1 MTSSTQT
8 PSSHRVHI
16 AFFGR
21 CNSGKSS
28 LINALTGQEVAIV
41 SEMAGTTT
49 DSVLKPIELPGVGAT
64 ILIDTPGLDDN
75 TPLGNQRKAQSLKA
89 LDKTDI
95 AVVLFHDDD
104 TSIEEALIAQLSA
117 RKAPIIGVISK
128 CDTMQNRASLVA
140 KVNDIIGSEPI
151 ALSTTTRE
159 GIEQLLA
166 RLASL
171 SLQETRFITE
181 GLCSA
186 GDMVVL
192 VMPQDAQAPKG
203 RLIKPQVEVLRELL
217 DRGCN
222 TLCCTPEGLKASLN
236 ALNTPPQLIIT
247 DSQVF
252 ASVNEIVEEY
262 RNTIALPRPTFTPQ
276 PQATAPLKQGS
287 TAIVNEVI
295 HEEPSTQSSP
305 VLGEVTQRVEGVNS
319 PSVLNEAENSG
330 NNGANENNIPSSL
343 DYCRVQPIED
353 IVNTPKGEGGQTTP
367 LLTSFSILFARYK
380 GDINTF
386 IEGGKK
392 LLSLTPSSRILIAE
406 ACSHIP
412 QNEDIGRVKLPRML
426 RRRIG
431 DSLTIDI
438 VGGNDFPTDLSQYDL
453 VIHCGACMFN
463 RRLVMSRVAQAQAQ
477 KVAITNYGIAIA
489 TLIGI
494 IDKVVY

>member
-1 MTSSTQT
+1 MQQT

-64 ILIDTPGLDDN
+64 MLIDTPGLDDN

-89 LDKTDI
+89 IDKTDI

-104 TSIEEALIAQLSA
+104 TSVEEALIAQLSA
-117 RKAPIIGVISK
+117 RKTPIIGVISK
-128 CDTMQNRASLVA
+128 CDTMQNRASLAA
-140 KVNDIIGSEPI
+140 KVNDIIGSEPL
-151 ALSTTTRE
+151 ALSATTRE

-171 SLQETRFITE
+171 SQQETRLITE

-192 VMPQDAQAPKG
+192 VMPQDSQAPKG

-262 RNTIALPRPTFTPQ
+262 RQQMERHQ
-276 PQATAPLKQGS
+276 
-287 TAIVNEVI
+287 
-295 HEEPSTQSSP
+295 
-305 VLGEVTQRVEGVNS
+305 
-319 PSVLNEAENSG
+319 
-330 NNGANENNIPSSL
+330 
-343 DYCRVQPIED
+343 Y
-353 IVNTPKGEGGQTTP
+353 P

-477 KVAITNYGIAIA
+477 NIAITNYGIAIA
-489 TLIGI
+489 TLTGI

>member
-1 MTSSTQT
+1 MQQT

-104 TSIEEALIAQLSA
+104 TSIEEALITQLSA
-117 RKAPIIGVISK
+117 RKTPIIGVISK

-151 ALSTTTRE
+151 ALSATTRE
-159 GIEQLLA
+159 GIEQLLV

-171 SLQETRFITE
+171 SQQETRLITE

-236 ALNTPPQLIIT
+236 TLNTPPQLIIT

-262 RNTIALPRPTFTPQ
+262 RQQMERHQ
-276 PQATAPLKQGS
+276 
-287 TAIVNEVI
+287 
-295 HEEPSTQSSP
+295 
-305 VLGEVTQRVEGVNS
+305 
-319 PSVLNEAENSG
+319 
-330 NNGANENNIPSSL
+330 
-343 DYCRVQPIED
+343 Y
-353 IVNTPKGEGGQTTP
+353 P

-438 VGGNDFPTDLSQYDL
+438 VGGNDFPTDLSQYDF

-477 KVAITNYGIAIA
+477 NIAITNYGIAIA
-489 TLIGI
+489 TLTGI
-494 IDKVVY
+494 IDKVAY

>member
-1 MTSSTQT
+1 MQQT

-95 AVVLFHDDD
+95 AVVLFHDED
-104 TSIEEALIAQLSA
+104 TSVEEALITQLSA
-117 RKAPIIGVISK
+117 RKTPIIGIISK

-151 ALSTTTRE
+151 ALSATTRE
-159 GIEQLLA
+159 GIELLLA

-171 SLQETRFITE
+171 SQQETRLITE

-262 RNTIALPRPTFTPQ
+262 RQQMERHQ
-276 PQATAPLKQGS
+276 
-287 TAIVNEVI
+287 
-295 HEEPSTQSSP
+295 
-305 VLGEVTQRVEGVNS
+305 
-319 PSVLNEAENSG
+319 
-330 NNGANENNIPSSL
+330 
-343 DYCRVQPIED
+343 Y
-353 IVNTPKGEGGQTTP
+353 P

-438 VGGNDFPTDLSQYDL
+438 VGGNDFPIDLSQYDL

-477 KVAITNYGIAIA
+477 NIAITNYGIAIA
-489 TLIGI
+489 TLTGI
-494 IDKVVY
+494 IDKVAY

>member
-1 MTSSTQT
+1 MTNSTQT

-89 LDKTDI
+89 IDKTDI

-104 TSIEEALIAQLSA
+104 TSVEEALIAQLSA
-117 RKAPIIGVISK
+117 RKTPIIGVISK
-128 CDTMQNRASLVA
+128 CDTMQNRASLAA
-140 KVNDIIGSEPI
+140 KVNDIIGSEPL
-151 ALSTTTRE
+151 ALSATTRE

-171 SLQETRFITE
+171 SQQETRLITE

-192 VMPQDAQAPKG
+192 VMPQDSQAPKG

-236 ALNTPPQLIIT
+236 TLNTPPQLIIT

-262 RNTIALPRPTFTPQ
+262 RQQMKRHQ
-276 PQATAPLKQGS
+276 
-287 TAIVNEVI
+287 
-295 HEEPSTQSSP
+295 
-305 VLGEVTQRVEGVNS
+305 
-319 PSVLNEAENSG
+319 
-330 NNGANENNIPSSL
+330 
-343 DYCRVQPIED
+343 Y
-353 IVNTPKGEGGQTTP
+353 P

-386 IEGGKK
+386 VEGGKK

-463 RRLVMSRVAQAQAQ
+463 RRLVMSRVAQTQAQ
-477 KVAITNYGIAIA
+477 NIAITNYGIAIA
-489 TLIGI
+489 TLTGI
-494 IDKVVY
+494 IDKVAY

>member
-1 MTSSTQT
+1 MNNT

-16 AFFGR
+16 AFYGR

-41 SEMAGTTT
+41 SEIAGTTT

-95 AVVLFHDDD
+95 AVILFHDND
-104 TSIEEALIAQLSA
+104 TSIEEALIAQLKA
-117 RKAPIIGVISK
+117 REIPIIGVISK
-128 CDTMQNRASLVA
+128 CDTIQNRASLAA

-151 ALSTTTRE
+151 ALSAITNE
-159 GIEQLLA
+159 GIDLLLT
-166 RLASL
+166 RLAAL
-171 SLQETRFITE
+171 SQQETRLITAD
-181 GLCSA
+181 LCNR
-186 GDMVVL
+186 GDMVIL

-203 RLIKPQVEVLRELL
+203 RLIKPQVEVIRELL

-222 TLCCTPEGLKASLN
+222 TLCTTPEGLLSALN
-236 ALNTPPQLIIT
+236 TLNTPPQLIIT

-252 ASVNEIVEEY
+252 TTVNEIVEKY
-262 RNTIALPRPTFTPQ
+262 RQQMGLSQ
-276 PQATAPLKQGS
+276 L
-287 TAIVNEVI
+287 
-295 HEEPSTQSSP
+295 
-305 VLGEVTQRVEGVNS
+305 
-319 PSVLNEAENSG
+319 
-330 NNGANENNIPSSL
+330 
-343 DYCRVQPIED
+343 
-353 IVNTPKGEGGQTTP
+353 P

-380 GDINTF
+380 GDIDTF
-386 IEGGKK
+386 VEGGKK
-392 LLSLTPSSRILIAE
+392 LLSLTSSSRVLIAE

-426 RRRIG
+426 RNRIG
-431 DSLTIDI
+431 EQLNIDI

-463 RRLVMSRVAQAQAQ
+463 RRLVMSRVAQAKAQ
-477 KVAITNYGIAIA
+477 NIAITNYGIAIA
-489 TLIGI
+489 TLTGI

>member
-1 MTSSTQT
+1 MLYLCRGLDFLLMKKLSQIPTSE
-8 PSSHRVHI
+8 RIHI
-16 AFFGR
+16 AFYGR

-41 SEMAGTTT
+41 SEIAGTTT

-95 AVVLFHDDD
+95 AVILFHDND

-117 RKAPIIGVISK
+117 RKIPVIGVVSK
-128 CDTMQNRASLVA
+128 CDTMQNRASLTA
-140 KVNDIIGSEPI
+140 KVNDIVDSEPI
-151 ALSTTTRE
+151 ALSAITNE
-159 GIEQLLA
+159 GIDLLLS
-166 RLASL
+166 RLVAL
-171 SLQETRFITE
+171 SQQETRLITE
-181 GLCSA
+181 GLCSS

-203 RLIKPQVEVLRELL
+203 RLIKPQVEVIRELL

-222 TLCCTPEGLKASLN
+222 TLCTTPEGLLSALN

-252 ASVNEIVEEY
+252 TTVNEIVEKY
-262 RNTIALPRPTFTPQ
+262 RQQMGLPQ
-276 PQATAPLKQGS
+276 L
-287 TAIVNEVI
+287 
-295 HEEPSTQSSP
+295 
-305 VLGEVTQRVEGVNS
+305 
-319 PSVLNEAENSG
+319 
-330 NNGANENNIPSSL
+330 
-343 DYCRVQPIED
+343 
-353 IVNTPKGEGGQTTP
+353 P

-380 GDINTF
+380 GDIDTF
-386 IEGGKK
+386 VEGGKK
-392 LLSLTPSSRILIAE
+392 LLSLTSSSRVLIAE

-426 RRRIG
+426 RNRIG
-431 DSLTIDI
+431 KELMIDV

-463 RRLVMSRVAQAQAQ
+463 RQLVMSRVAQAKAQ
-477 KVAITNYGIAIA
+477 HIPITNYGIAIA
-489 TLIGI
+489 TLTGI

>member
-1 MTSSTQT
+1 MLYLCRGLDFLLMKKLSQIPTSE
-8 PSSHRVHI
+8 RIHI

-41 SEMAGTTT
+41 SDMAGTTT

-104 TSIEEALIAQLSA
+104 TSVEEALIAQLSA
-117 RKAPIIGVISK
+117 RKTPIIGVISK
-128 CDTMQNRASLVA
+128 CDTMQNRASLAA

-171 SLQETRFITE
+171 SQQETRLITE

-192 VMPQDAQAPKG
+192 VMPQDSQAPKG

-236 ALNTPPQLIIT
+236 TLNTPPQLIIT

-262 RNTIALPRPTFTPQ
+262 RQQMERHQ
-276 PQATAPLKQGS
+276 
-287 TAIVNEVI
+287 
-295 HEEPSTQSSP
+295 
-305 VLGEVTQRVEGVNS
+305 
-319 PSVLNEAENSG
+319 
-330 NNGANENNIPSSL
+330 
-343 DYCRVQPIED
+343 Y
-353 IVNTPKGEGGQTTP
+353 P

-386 IEGGKK
+386 VEGGKK

-477 KVAITNYGIAIA
+477 NIAITNYGIAIA
-489 TLIGI
+489 TLTGI

>member
-1 MTSSTQT
+1 MQQT

-89 LDKTDI
+89 LDKTDL

-104 TSIEEALIAQLSA
+104 TSIEVALIAQLSA
-117 RKAPIIGVISK
+117 RKTPIIGVISK
-128 CDTMQNRASLVA
+128 CDTMQNRASLAA
-140 KVNDIIGSEPI
+140 KINDIIGSEPI

-171 SLQETRFITE
+171 SQQETRLITE

-236 ALNTPPQLIIT
+236 TLNTPPQLIIT

-262 RNTIALPRPTFTPQ
+262 RQQMERHQ
-276 PQATAPLKQGS
+276 
-287 TAIVNEVI
+287 
-295 HEEPSTQSSP
+295 
-305 VLGEVTQRVEGVNS
+305 
-319 PSVLNEAENSG
+319 
-330 NNGANENNIPSSL
+330 
-343 DYCRVQPIED
+343 Y
-353 IVNTPKGEGGQTTP
+353 P

-438 VGGNDFPTDLSQYDL
+438 VGGNDFPTDLSQYDF

-477 KVAITNYGIAIA
+477 NIAITNYGIAIA
-489 TLIGI
+489 TLTGI
-494 IDKVVY
+494 IDKVAY

>member
-1 MTSSTQT
+1 MQQT

-89 LDKTDI
+89 IDKTDI

-104 TSIEEALIAQLSA
+104 TSVEEALIAQLSA
-117 RKAPIIGVISK
+117 RKTPIIGVISK
-128 CDTMQNRASLVA
+128 CDTMQNRASLAA
-140 KVNDIIGSEPI
+140 KVNDIIGSEPL
-151 ALSTTTRE
+151 ALSATTRE

-171 SLQETRFITE
+171 SQQETRLITE

-192 VMPQDAQAPKG
+192 VMPQDSQAPKG

-262 RNTIALPRPTFTPQ
+262 RQQMERHQ
-276 PQATAPLKQGS
+276 
-287 TAIVNEVI
+287 
-295 HEEPSTQSSP
+295 
-305 VLGEVTQRVEGVNS
+305 
-319 PSVLNEAENSG
+319 
-330 NNGANENNIPSSL
+330 
-343 DYCRVQPIED
+343 Y
-353 IVNTPKGEGGQTTP
+353 P

-477 KVAITNYGIAIA
+477 NIAITNYGIAIA
-489 TLIGI
+489 TLTGI

>member
-1 MTSSTQT
+1 MQQT
-8 PSSHRVHI
+8 PSSHRVHV

-41 SEMAGTTT
+41 SDMAGTTT
-49 DSVLKPIELPGVGAT
+49 DSVSKPIELPEVGAT

-75 TPLGNQRKAQSLKA
+75 TSLGNQRKAQSLKA

-95 AVVLFHDDD
+95 AVVLFHDDN
-104 TSIEEALIAQLSA
+104 TSIEKALISQLSA
-117 RKAPIIGVISK
+117 RKTPIIGVISK
-128 CDTMQNRASLVA
+128 CDTMQNRASLTV

-151 ALSTTTRE
+151 TLSATTKE
-159 GIEQLLA
+159 GIDKLLA

-171 SLQETRFITE
+171 SQQETRLITE

-192 VMPQDAQAPKG
+192 VMPQDTQAPKG
-203 RLIKPQVEVLRELL
+203 RLIKPQAEVLRELL

-252 ASVNEIVEEY
+252 ASVNEIVDGY
-262 RNTIALPRPTFTPQ
+262 RQ
-276 PQATAPLKQGS
+276 QMGCHQ
-287 TAIVNEVI
+287 
-295 HEEPSTQSSP
+295 
-305 VLGEVTQRVEGVNS
+305 
-319 PSVLNEAENSG
+319 
-330 NNGANENNIPSSL
+330 
-343 DYCRVQPIED
+343 Y
-353 IVNTPKGEGGQTTP
+353 P

-386 IEGGKK
+386 VSGANH
-392 LLSLTPSSRILIAE
+392 LLTLTPSSRILIAE

-412 QNEDIGRVKLPRML
+412 QNEDIGRVKLPQML
-426 RRRIG
+426 RKRIG
-431 DSLTIDI
+431 QELHIDI
-438 VGGNDFPTDLSQYDL
+438 VGGADFPTDLSQYDL

-463 RRLVMSRVAQAQAQ
+463 RRHVMSRIAQAKAQ
-477 KVAITNYGIAIA
+477 NTPITNYGLALA
-489 TLIGI
+489 TLTNTLPHLT
-494 IDKVVY
+494 Y

>member
-1 MTSSTQT
+1 MNNT

-28 LINALTGQEVAIV
+28 LINSLTGQEVAIV
-41 SEMAGTTT
+41 SEIAGTTT

-89 LDKTDI
+89 IDKTDI
-95 AVVLFHDDD
+95 AVVLFHDNG
-104 TSIEEALIAQLSA
+104 TSIEEALIAQLKA
-117 RKAPIIGVISK
+117 REIPIIGVISK
-128 CDTMQNRASLVA
+128 CDTIQNRALLTA
-140 KVNDIIGSEPI
+140 KVNDSIGSEPI
-151 ALSTTTRE
+151 ALSVTTKE
-159 GIEQLLA
+159 GIDLLLS

-171 SLQETRFITE
+171 SQHETRLITE
-181 GLCSA
+181 GLCSS

-203 RLIKPQVEVLRELL
+203 RLIKPQVEVIRELL

-222 TLCCTPEGLKASLN
+222 TLCTTPEGLLSALN
-236 ALNTPPQLIIT
+236 TLNTPPQLIIT

-252 ASVNEIVEEY
+252 TTANEIVEEY
-262 RNTIALPRPTFTPQ
+262 RQQMEFPQ
-276 PQATAPLKQGS
+276 
-287 TAIVNEVI
+287 
-295 HEEPSTQSSP
+295 
-305 VLGEVTQRVEGVNS
+305 
-319 PSVLNEAENSG
+319 
-330 NNGANENNIPSSL
+330 
-343 DYCRVQPIED
+343 Y
-353 IVNTPKGEGGQTTP
+353 P

-380 GDINTF
+380 GDIDTF
-386 IEGGKK
+386 VEGGKK
-392 LLSLTPSSRILIAE
+392 LLSLTSSSRVLIAE

-426 RRRIG
+426 RNRIG
-431 DSLTIDI
+431 EQLNIDI
-438 VGGNDFPTDLSQYDL
+438 VGGNDFPTDLSKYDL

-463 RRLVMSRVAQAQAQ
+463 RRLVMSRVAQAKAQ
-477 KVAITNYGIAIA
+477 HIPITNYGIAIA
-489 TLIGI
+489 TLTGI

>member
-1 MTSSTQT
+1 MNNT

-16 AFFGR
+16 AFYGR

-41 SEMAGTTT
+41 SEIAGTTT

-75 TPLGNQRKAQSLKA
+75 TSLGEQRKAQSLKA

-95 AVVLFHDDD
+95 AVVLFHDND

-117 RKAPIIGVISK
+117 RKIPVIGVVSK
-128 CDTMQNRASLVA
+128 CDTMQNRASLTA
-140 KVNDIIGSEPI
+140 KVNDIVGSDPI
-151 ALSTTTRE
+151 SLSATTNE
-159 GIEQLLA
+159 GIDLLLS

-171 SLQETRFITE
+171 SQQEERLITE
-181 GLCSA
+181 GVCSS

-203 RLIKPQVEVLRELL
+203 RLIKPQVEVIRELL

-222 TLCCTPEGLKASLN
+222 TLCTTPEGLLSALN
-236 ALNTPPQLIIT
+236 TLNTPPQLIIT

-252 ASVNEIVEEY
+252 TTVNEIVEKF
-262 RNTIALPRPTFTPQ
+262 RQQMGLSQ
-276 PQATAPLKQGS
+276 L
-287 TAIVNEVI
+287 
-295 HEEPSTQSSP
+295 
-305 VLGEVTQRVEGVNS
+305 
-319 PSVLNEAENSG
+319 
-330 NNGANENNIPSSL
+330 
-343 DYCRVQPIED
+343 
-353 IVNTPKGEGGQTTP
+353 P

-380 GDINTF
+380 GDIDTF
-386 IEGGKK
+386 VEGGKK
-392 LLSLTPSSRILIAE
+392 LLSLTSSSRVLIAE

-426 RRRIG
+426 RNRIG
-431 DSLTIDI
+431 EQLNIDI
-438 VGGNDFPTDLSQYDL
+438 VGGNEFPTDLSQYDL

-463 RRLVMSRVAQAQAQ
+463 RRLVMSRVAQAKAQ
-477 KVAITNYGIAIA
+477 HIPITNYGIAIA
-489 TLIGI
+489 TLTGI
-494 IDKVVY
+494 IDKVNIK

>member
-1 MTSSTQT
+1 MTNSTQT

-16 AFFGR
+16 AFYGR

-95 AVVLFHDDD
+95 AVVLFHDED
-104 TSIEEALIAQLSA
+104 TSVEEALIAQLSA
-117 RKAPIIGVISK
+117 RKTPIIGVISK

-151 ALSTTTRE
+151 ALSATTRE

-171 SLQETRFITE
+171 SQQETRLITE

-236 ALNTPPQLIIT
+236 TLNTPPQLIIT

-262 RNTIALPRPTFTPQ
+262 RQQMKRHQ
-276 PQATAPLKQGS
+276 
-287 TAIVNEVI
+287 
-295 HEEPSTQSSP
+295 
-305 VLGEVTQRVEGVNS
+305 
-319 PSVLNEAENSG
+319 
-330 NNGANENNIPSSL
+330 
-343 DYCRVQPIED
+343 Y
-353 IVNTPKGEGGQTTP
+353 P

-426 RRRIG
+426 RNRIG
-431 DSLTIDI
+431 EQLNIDI

-477 KVAITNYGIAIA
+477 NIAITNYGIAIA
-489 TLIGI
+489 TLTGI

>member
-1 MTSSTQT
+1 MQQT

-95 AVVLFHDDD
+95 AVVLFHDED
-104 TSIEEALIAQLSA
+104 TSVEEALITQLSA
-117 RKAPIIGVISK
+117 RKTPIIGVISK
-128 CDTMQNRASLVA
+128 CDTMQNRASLAA

-171 SLQETRFITE
+171 SQQETRLITE

-236 ALNTPPQLIIT
+236 TLNTPPQLIIT
-247 DSQVF
+247 DSQAF
-252 ASVNEIVEEY
+252 
-262 RNTIALPRPTFTPQ
+262 
-276 PQATAPLKQGS
+276 
-287 TAIVNEVI
+287 NEVNKQKP
-295 HEEPSTQSSP
+295 ESS
-305 VLGEVTQRVEGVNS
+305 V
-319 PSVLNEAENSG
+319 
-330 NNGANENNIPSSL
+330 
-343 DYCRVQPIED
+343 
-353 IVNTPKGEGGQTTP
+353 
-367 LLTSFSILFARYK
+367 LTSFSILFARYK
-380 GDINTF
+380 GDIRLF
-386 IEGGKK
+386 VEGAKVLEK
-392 LLSLTPSSRILIAE
+392 LTASSRILIAE
-406 ACSHIP
+406 ACTHTP
-412 QNEDIGRVKLPRML
+412 QHEYIGRVKLPRLL
-426 RRRIG
+426 RKQFG
-431 DSLTIDI
+431 DTLQIDI
-438 VGGNDFPTDLSQYDL
+438 VSGADYPEDLTSYDL

-463 RRLVMSRVAQAQAQ
+463 RKHVLSRIERARQQG
-477 KVAITNYGIAIA
+477 VAITNYGVILAA
-489 TLIGI
+489 LTGVL
-494 IDKVVY
+494 DRVKVY

>member
-1 MTSSTQT
+1 MLQT
-8 PSSHRVHI
+8 PSSQRVHI

-89 LDKTDI
+89 LDKTDL

-104 TSIEEALIAQLSA
+104 TSIEVALIAQLSA
-117 RKAPIIGVISK
+117 RKTPIIGVISK
-128 CDTMQNRASLVA
+128 CDTMQNRASLAA
-140 KVNDIIGSEPI
+140 KINDIIGSEPI

-171 SLQETRFITE
+171 SQQETRLITE

-236 ALNTPPQLIIT
+236 TLNTPPQLIIT

-262 RNTIALPRPTFTPQ
+262 RQQMERHQ
-276 PQATAPLKQGS
+276 
-287 TAIVNEVI
+287 
-295 HEEPSTQSSP
+295 
-305 VLGEVTQRVEGVNS
+305 
-319 PSVLNEAENSG
+319 
-330 NNGANENNIPSSL
+330 
-343 DYCRVQPIED
+343 Y
-353 IVNTPKGEGGQTTP
+353 P

-438 VGGNDFPTDLSQYDL
+438 VGGNDFPIDLSQYDL

-477 KVAITNYGIAIA
+477 NIAITNYGIAIA
-489 TLIGI
+489 TLTGI
-494 IDKVVY
+494 IDKVAY

>member
-1 MTSSTQT
+1 MQQT

-89 LDKTDI
+89 LDKTDL

-104 TSIEEALIAQLSA
+104 TSIEVALIAQLSA
-117 RKAPIIGVISK
+117 RKTPIIGVISK
-128 CDTMQNRASLVA
+128 CDTMQNRASLAA

-151 ALSTTTRE
+151 ALSATTRE
-159 GIEQLLA
+159 GIELLLA

-171 SLQETRFITE
+171 SQQETRLITE

-236 ALNTPPQLIIT
+236 TLNTPPQLIIT

-262 RNTIALPRPTFTPQ
+262 RQQMERHQ
-276 PQATAPLKQGS
+276 
-287 TAIVNEVI
+287 
-295 HEEPSTQSSP
+295 
-305 VLGEVTQRVEGVNS
+305 
-319 PSVLNEAENSG
+319 
-330 NNGANENNIPSSL
+330 
-343 DYCRVQPIED
+343 Y
-353 IVNTPKGEGGQTTP
+353 P

-477 KVAITNYGIAIA
+477 NIAITNYGIAIA
-489 TLIGI
+489 TLTGI

>member
-1 MTSSTQT
+1 MSQAPASE
-8 PSSHRVHI
+8 RVHI

-95 AVVLFHDDD
+95 AVVLFHNDD

-117 RKAPIIGVISK
+117 RKTPIIGVISK
-128 CDTMQNRASLVA
+128 CDTMQNRASLAA

-151 ALSTTTRE
+151 ALSATTRE

-166 RLASL
+166 QLASL
-171 SLQETRFITE
+171 SQQETRLITE

-236 ALNTPPQLIIT
+236 TLNTPPQLIIT

-262 RNTIALPRPTFTPQ
+262 RQQMERHQ
-276 PQATAPLKQGS
+276 
-287 TAIVNEVI
+287 
-295 HEEPSTQSSP
+295 
-305 VLGEVTQRVEGVNS
+305 
-319 PSVLNEAENSG
+319 
-330 NNGANENNIPSSL
+330 
-343 DYCRVQPIED
+343 Y
-353 IVNTPKGEGGQTTP
+353 P

-386 IEGGKK
+386 VEGGKK

-431 DSLTIDI
+431 DSLTIYI

-463 RRLVMSRVAQAQAQ
+463 RQLVMSRVAQAQAQ
-477 KVAITNYGIAIA
+477 NIAITNYGIAIA
-489 TLIGI
+489 TLTGI

>member
-1 MTSSTQT
+1 MTNSTQT

-104 TSIEEALIAQLSA
+104 TSVEEALIAQLSA
-117 RKAPIIGVISK
+117 RKTPIIGVISK
-128 CDTMQNRASLVA
+128 CDTMQNRASLAA

-151 ALSTTTRE
+151 ALSATTRE

-171 SLQETRFITE
+171 SQQETRLITE

-192 VMPQDAQAPKG
+192 VMPQDSQAPKG

-222 TLCCTPEGLKASLN
+222 TLCCSPEGLKASLN

-262 RNTIALPRPTFTPQ
+262 RQQMERHQ
-276 PQATAPLKQGS
+276 
-287 TAIVNEVI
+287 
-295 HEEPSTQSSP
+295 
-305 VLGEVTQRVEGVNS
+305 
-319 PSVLNEAENSG
+319 
-330 NNGANENNIPSSL
+330 
-343 DYCRVQPIED
+343 Y
-353 IVNTPKGEGGQTTP
+353 P

-477 KVAITNYGIAIA
+477 NIAITNYGIAIA
-489 TLIGI
+489 TLTGI